1 MGGEAEGVE
10 GVRTEVR
17 KRVAEGADVI
27 KVMTTGGFM
36 TPGSHPSEARYTL
49 EELQAIREEVSAILS
64 LQS

>member
-1 MGGEAEGVE
+1 MGGEAEGVK

>member
-1 MGGEAEGVE
+1 MRA
-10 GVRTEVR
+10 EVR

-49 EELQAIREEVSAILS
+49 EELQAIREEVSATHIL
-64 LQS
+64 QQ